1 MSVFTLTTC
10 AKSSRT
16 IRVRFITG
24 GSIRT
29 EKWNTS
35 VPAIDFLIS
44 KKLANL
50 SFNDG
55 YNVSILEDMVETD
68 SLRIEPDAFSGY

>member
-10 AKSSRT
+10 VKSSRM
-16 IRVRFITG
+16 IKVRFITD

-35 VPAIDFLIS
+35 VPAIDSSTS
-44 KKLANL
+44 KKLANSSL
-50 SFNDG
+50 NDG
-55 YNVSILEDMVETD
+55 YNVSILKDMIETD
-68 SLRIEPDAFSGY
+68 TLRIESDAFSGY

>member
-10 AKSSRT
+10 VKSSRT

-29 EKWNTS
+29 EKWNIF
-35 VPAIDFLIS
+35 VPAIDFS
-44 KKLANL
+44 TSNKLVNSSL
-50 SFNDG
+50 NDG
-55 YNVSILEDMVETD
+55 YDVSILKDMIETD
-68 SLRIEPDAFSGY
+68 SLRIESDAFSGY